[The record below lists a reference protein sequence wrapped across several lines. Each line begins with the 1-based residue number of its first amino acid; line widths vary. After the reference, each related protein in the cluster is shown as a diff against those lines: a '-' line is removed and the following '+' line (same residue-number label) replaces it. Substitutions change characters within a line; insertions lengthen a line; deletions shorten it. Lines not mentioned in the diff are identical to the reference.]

1 MSGSDFLPPDQIS
14 LDATAELLG
23 ARLQVQPGEAH
34 ATDRTFYDT
43 FDGLVRDAGSSVVHE
58 RGRVSLIDRATGL
71 VQAGEAMAQ
80 PTRPLLIADLGP
92 GRLRDALAPVVKL
105 RALLALVHVHSR
117 ARALNVL
124 DDERK
129 TVVRMT
135 LEEPVVIASTS
146 RHIPLRPRLRLAA
159 VRGYSDELER
169 VARELT
175 DTLGFRAA
183 DQTLADEAVRATGG
197 VPGGIRSKVEL
208 ALAPT
213 QRADAAAAAVLR
225 ALLEVLV
232 ANLEGTIA
240 GIDSEFL
247 HDFRVSV
254 RRSRSVQREFKHV
267 FPSAPLTYFRSEF
280 KWLQQAT
287 GDARDLDVYVLE
299 FDDLGGLV
307 PAGARADL
315 APLLSVLEARRQDA
329 RRQMARDLRSERA
342 SRLFQDWA
350 AFLEELVELPLEN
363 REAAQRPVAEVA
375 AARILKVYR
384 RMVKMG
390 SAISGSSPA
399 EEFHALRKRGKELRY
414 LLELFGAPLFS
425 HDVVKPMIKSLKA
438 LQDLLGRHQDREV
451 QISLLRSLSGEVARR
466 PGGPAALMAIGV
478 LIEHLGADEQQ
489 ARAEFAERFEAFASG
504 AQRKRIKAVFS

>member
-1 MSGSDFLPPDQIS
+1 MSGSEFLPPDQIS
-14 LDATAELLG
+14 LDAAAELLG
-23 ARLQVQPGEAH
+23 AHLQVQPGEAH

-43 FDGLVRDAGSSVVHE
+43 FDGLLRDGGRSVVHE
-58 RGRVSLIDRATGL
+58 GGRVSVIERATGL
-71 VQAGEAMAQ
+71 EEVGEAMAQ
-80 PTRPLLIADLGP
+80 PTRPLLVADLGP
-92 GRLRDALAPVVKL
+92 GRLREALAPVIKL

-117 ARALNVL
+117 ARPLNVL

-135 LEEPVVIASTS
+135 IEEPAVIASSS

-159 VRGYSDELER
+159 VRGYADELDR

-175 DTLGFRAA
+175 ETLGFRPA
-183 DQTLADEAVRATGG
+183 DQPLADEAVRAAGG
-197 VPGGIRSKVEL
+197 VPGGISTKVE
-208 ALAPT
+208 LAPT

-225 ALLEVLV
+225 ALLEVIA

-254 RRSRSVQREFKHV
+254 RRSRSVQREFKKV
-267 FPSAPLTYFRSEF
+267 FPSAPLSYFRGEF

-299 FDDLGGLV
+299 FDALAGLV
-307 PAGARADL
+307 PEATQADL
-315 APLLSVLEARRQDA
+315 APLLRVLEDRRRDA
-329 RRQMARDLRSERA
+329 RRQMARDLRSDRA
-342 SRLFQDWA
+342 SKLFQDWA
-350 AFLEELVELPLEN
+350 AFLEELVELPLED
-363 REAAQRPVAEVA
+363 RETAGRPVAEVA
-375 AARILKVYR
+375 GARIVKVYR

-390 SAISGSSPA
+390 SAITPSSPA

-425 HDVVKPMIKSLKA
+425 SDVVKPMIKSLKG

-451 QISLLRSLSGEVARR
+451 QISLLRSLSDEVAAR
-466 PGGPAALMAIGV
+466 PDGPAALMATGV

-489 ARAEFAERFEAFASG
+489 ARAEFSERFEAFASG
-504 AQRKRIKAVFS
+504 AQRKRVKAVFS

>member
-1 MSGSDFLPPDQIS
+1 MSGSEFLAPDQIS
-14 LDATAELLG
+14 LDAAAELLG

-34 ATDRTFYDT
+34 ETDRTFYDT
-43 FDGLVRDAGSSVVHE
+43 FDGLLWDGGRSVVHE
-58 RGRVSLIDRATGL
+58 GGRVSVIERATGL
-71 VQAGEAMAQ
+71 EEVGEAMAQ
-80 PTRPLLIADLGP
+80 PTRPLLVADLGP
-92 GRLRDALAPVVKL
+92 GRLREALAPMIKL

-135 LEEPVVIASTS
+135 FEEPAVIASSS
-146 RHIPLRPRLRLAA
+146 RHIPLRPRLRLAP
-159 VRGYSDELER
+159 VRGYADELDR

-175 DTLGFRAA
+175 ETLGFRAA
-183 DQTLADEAVRATGG
+183 DQPLADEAVRAAGG
-197 VPGGIRSKVEL
+197 VPGGISTKVEL

-225 ALLEVLV
+225 ALLEVIA

-240 GIDSEFL
+240 GIDPEFL

-254 RRSRSVQREFKHV
+254 RRSRSVQREFKKV
-267 FPSAPLTYFRSEF
+267 FPSAPLSYFRDEF

-299 FDDLGGLV
+299 FDELAGLV
-307 PAGARADL
+307 PEATQADL
-315 APLLSVLEARRQDA
+315 APLLRVLEDRRRDA
-329 RRQMARDLRSERA
+329 RRQMARDLRSDRA
-342 SRLFQDWA
+342 SKLFQDWA
-350 AFLEELVELPLEN
+350 AFLEELVELPLDD
-363 REAAQRPVAEVA
+363 RETARRPVANVA
-375 AARILKVYR
+375 GARIVKVYR

-390 SAISGSSPA
+390 SAITPFSPA

-425 HDVVKPMIKSLKA
+425 GDVVKPMIKSLKG

-451 QISLLRSLSGEVARR
+451 QISLLRSLSDEFAAR
-466 PGGPAALMAIGV
+466 PGGPAALLATGV

-489 ARAEFAERFEAFASG
+489 ARAEFSERFEAFASG
-504 AQRKRIKAVFS
+504 AQRKRVKAVFS

>member
-1 MSGSDFLPPDQIS
+1 MSGSEFLAPDEIS
-14 LDATAELLG
+14 VDAAAELLG
-23 ARLQVQPGEAH
+23 ARLQVQPGEAQ

-58 RGRVSLIDRATGL
+58 RGRVSVVDRATGL
-71 VQAGEAMAQ
+71 VQADGAMAQ
-80 PTRPLLIADLGP
+80 PTRPLMIADLGP

-124 DDERK
+124 DGERK

-135 LEEPVVIASTS
+135 LEEPAVIASTS

-159 VRGYSDELER
+159 VRGYADEFDR

-175 DTLGFRAA
+175 DTLGFRPA
-183 DQTLADEAVRATGG
+183 DQTLADEAVRAAGG
-197 VPGGIRSKVEL
+197 VPGGVRSKVEL
-208 ALAPT
+208 ALPPT
-213 QRADAAAAAVLR
+213 QRADGAAATVLR
-225 ALLEVLV
+225 ALLAVIA
-232 ANLEGTIA
+232 ANLEGATA

-254 RRSRSVQREFKHV
+254 RRSRSVQREFKKV
-267 FPSAPLTYFRSEF
+267 FPAAQLSHFRREF
-280 KWLQQAT
+280 NWLQRAT

-299 FDDLGGLV
+299 FDDLAGLV
-307 PAGARADL
+307 AAETRADL
-315 APLLSVLEARRQDA
+315 APLLGVLEDRRQAA
-329 RRQMARDLRSERA
+329 RRQMARDLRAERT
-342 SRLFQDWA
+342 SKLFQDWA
-350 AFLEELVELPLEN
+350 AFLEELVELPLEG
-363 REAAQRPVAEVA
+363 REGAQRPVAEVA

-390 SAISGSSPA
+390 SAVSDSSPA

-425 HDVVKPMIKSLKA
+425 EDVVKPMIKALKS

-451 QISLLRSLSGEVARR
+451 QISLLRSLSDEVAGR

-478 LIEHLGADEQQ
+478 LIEHLGADEQ
-489 ARAEFAERFEAFASG
+489 RTRVEFAERFGAFASG